1 MNHRHRVRLILHG
14 AVVLL
19 IGLLCGLPTVSESL
33 GGETTRVW
41 HTAHEAL
48 IMMGI
53 WMLAMSS
60 VIGVLVLPRREAT
73 ALFWSLVGMGYSF
86 VVALLIGG
94 IIGETPFSPGGTR
107 AAFTA
112 FAAAAL
118 GILCA
123 ILSAALT
130 VMGARGALKHQAA
143 REPAHAK
150 IEV

>member
-1 MNHRHRVRLILHG
+1 MNNTHRLRLILHG

-19 IGLLCGLPTVSESL
+19 VGLLCGLPTVSESL

-48 IMMGI
+48 IMMGV

-60 VIGVLVLPRREAT
+60 VIGVLVLPRRET
-73 ALFWSLVGMGYSF
+73 IALIWSLVGMGYSF
-86 VVALLIGG
+86 VVALIMGG
-94 IIGETPFSPGGTR
+94 IIGETPFSPGGTP

-112 FAAAAL
+112 FVAAVL
-118 GILCA
+118 GILGA

-130 VMGARGALKHQAA
+130 IMGARGALKQ
-143 REPAHAK
+143 EPARAHSDAK